1 MEPSGGIAATWRATA
16 LVGVASGALALGVYV
31 ATLSP
36 TLPPGDSGDL
46 ITAAAT
52 LGLAHPPGYPL
63 FVILGHLFTLLPI
76 GSPAYRVN
84 LMSAVCDAIAVGIVA
99 VFIDCVARDI
109 TPADRNTPHRAALAL
124 MAGVVG
130 ALALAFATQFWSY
143 SLVAEVFALNNFF
156 AATLL
161 LLAFTWYQDPRRRW
175 ALWAFFLGSG
185 LAACDQQTIVLLAP
199 GLGTLLLG
207 GIRRVRAAGGR
218 WVSHVTREF
227 AVGVLLLMAGLLPY
241 LYLPISASRHPPL
254 LWGDPSTLSGFLGMV
269 TRSAYG
275 SFSLVAGGVHG
286 TIGENLSAFAG
297 DIVQSFG
304 PVGLL
309 LAALGVLSLARH
321 RPAVGIAL
329 VLAFLVS
336 GPLFLAYANPP
347 LSGLLAGVYARFYIL
362 PSVPLAALVGTGAFQ
377 AGVWVVQLTRR
388 VGRPSLRPVRVAAPA
403 VLGLLLVA
411 LTAVPAVART
421 SSVDQSGNRMTIDF
435 IRDLLSPLDQHAV
448 LLAEGDTSVLGTW
461 YVQNVER
468 FRPDVDVIAVPLLYF
483 QWYIDAE
490 RRGHPDVIIPFQADQ
505 VMNPPVPVTEKVVS
519 ANFHQRPIYYVG
531 VINEAFP
538 VGYGELRTGFAR
550 KFVLPS
556 DAGDPFAYV
565 RSHLRALSE
574 YHFPTRPYPSSSWE
588 NWESTYYAGAAFD
601 LANAYET
608 VDVTT
613 AERWYRAA
621 INLNPNSPAAYKDLA
636 ILLMAHGGQS
646 AEEAALLERYLV
658 LAPQDPQVAAIRAT
672 ISKLSGAGP

>member
-1 MEPSGGIAATWRATA
+1 MTGVVAATVA
-16 LVGVASGALALGVYV
+16 LVVYL

-63 FVILGHLFTLLPI
+63 FIIIGHVFTLLPI

-84 LMSAVCDAIAVGIVA
+84 LMSAFFDAAAVGIVA
-99 VFIDCVARDI
+99 SLIVRVASDLGAGQPTVPYRA
-109 TPADRNTPHRAALAL
+109 PLAAL
-124 MAGVVG
+124 AGVVG
-130 ALALAFATQFWSY
+130 ALMLAFATQFWSY

-175 ALWAFFLGSG
+175 ALRAFFLGSG
-185 LAACDQQTIVLLAP
+185 LAVCDQQTIVLLAP
-199 GLGTLLLG
+199 GLGIFLVG
-207 GIRRVRAAGGR
+207 GILWVRAVGGK
-218 WVSHVTREF
+218 WISKVAREF
-227 AVGVLLLMAGLLPY
+227 VAGVLLVVVGLLPY
-241 LYLPISASRHPPL
+241 LYLPIAAARHPPL
-254 LWGDPSTLSGFLGMV
+254 LWGDPSTLSGFVGMV

-286 TIGENLSAFAG
+286 SIGENMSAYAR
-297 DIVQSFG
+297 DLLDSFG
-304 PVGLL
+304 PAGLL
-309 LAALGVLSLARH
+309 LATLGAGVLARR
-321 RPAVGIAL
+321 RPWVGLAL
-329 VLAFLVS
+329 VLAFLFS

-362 PSVPLAALVGTGAFQ
+362 PSVPLAALVGTGAFK
-377 AGVWVVQLTRR
+377 AGLWAVQLARR
-388 VGRPSLRPVRVAAPA
+388 VGNPSLRPVRVAAPA
-403 VLGLLLVA
+403 VLGLLLIA
-411 LTAVPAVART
+411 LTAVPAAART

-490 RRGHPDVIIPFQADQ
+490 RRGHPDVVIPFQADQ
-505 VMNPPVPVTEKVVS
+505 VLNPPVPVTEKVVS

-538 VGYGELRTGFAR
+538 AGYGELRTGFAR
-550 KFVLPS
+550 KFVLSS

-565 RSHLRALSE
+565 RSHLGALSE
-574 YHFPTRPYPSSSWE
+574 YHFPTRSYPSSSWE

-608 VDVTT
+608 VDVPT
-613 AERWYRAA
+613 AERWYRTA
-621 INLNPNSPAAYKDLA
+621 INLNPNSAAAYKDFA
-636 ILLMAHGGQS
+636 ILLMAHGGS
-646 AEEAALLERYLV
+646 PAEEVDLLRRYLQ
-658 LAPQDPQVAAIRAT
+658 LAPQDQQADAIRAT
-672 ISKLSGAGP
+672 ISRLGGTAP